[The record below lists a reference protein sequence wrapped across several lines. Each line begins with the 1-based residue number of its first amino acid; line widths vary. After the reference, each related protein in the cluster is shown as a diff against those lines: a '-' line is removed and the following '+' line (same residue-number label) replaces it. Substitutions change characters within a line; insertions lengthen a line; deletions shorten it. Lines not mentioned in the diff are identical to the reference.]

1 MEEWRY
7 RALDKFGG
15 DVTVNFDPSSL
26 FSCSWRGGKYRS
38 YPRPR
43 CSDSRVSAA
52 CRAAR
57 RPFALTYP
65 NHYVYLSFPIDKEAT
80 AIKWELRGRSQDT
93 SDLVVAR
100 HIAELLGEPG
110 PVD

>member
-7 RALDKFGG
+7 KALDEFGG

-26 FSCSWRGGKYRS
+26 FSCSWRGGKYRIES
-38 YPRPR
+38 PAPVQRFEG
-43 CSDSRVSAA
+43 VSSVA
-52 CRAAR
+52 AAR

-80 AIKWELRGRSQDT
+80 AINGKFADAVTTVRSTRSQ
-93 SDLVVAR
+93 AHR
-100 HIAELLGEPG
+100 RAAG
-110 PVD
+110 